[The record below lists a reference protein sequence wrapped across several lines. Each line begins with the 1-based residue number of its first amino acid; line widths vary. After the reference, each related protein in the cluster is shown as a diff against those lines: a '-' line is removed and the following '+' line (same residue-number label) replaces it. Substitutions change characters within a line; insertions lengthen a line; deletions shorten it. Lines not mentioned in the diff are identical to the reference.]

1 MVASSLAIAVLA
13 CVVAL
18 SGGFIVGVAFGLL
31 MARERAAAGRPAP
44 HEALRPLYDAGEG
57 RP

>member
-1 MVASSLAIAVLA
+1 MLLLVLLLA
-13 CVVAL
+13 CTIAL

-44 HEALRPLYDAGEG
+44 HEALRPLYDAGEWG
-57 RP
+57 WP